1 MTQILRQQDTL
12 GLNADQADSIAT
24 LNRRYTIS
32 VDSIWLPVGKT
43 LAAMPNKY
51 DDGEAYEQ
59 YIRAREAT
67 ADLMMRYAPLV
78 KRILT
83 SSQRRKLPPTVM
95 NYLDKRYLMAIRSG
109 TALYI
114 GTGGGVGIG
123 LPAGVAPPPP
133 EGFVII
139 RGG

>member
-12 GLNADQADSIAT
+12 RLTADQADSIAT

-32 VDSIWLPVGKT
+32 IDSIWLPVT
-43 LAAMPNKY
+43 RELAAMPERY
-51 DDGEAYEQ
+51 DDGRAYER

-67 ADLMMRYAPLV
+67 ADLMMQYAPVV

-83 SSQRRKLPPTVM
+83 PSQRRKLPPQIL
-95 NYLDKRYLMAIRSG
+95 NFLDTRYLMAIRSG
-109 TALYI
+109 TAMYI
-114 GTGGGVGIG
+114 GGGGGGIG
-123 LPAGVAPPPP
+123 GIAPPPP
-133 EGFVII
+133 EGFAVV